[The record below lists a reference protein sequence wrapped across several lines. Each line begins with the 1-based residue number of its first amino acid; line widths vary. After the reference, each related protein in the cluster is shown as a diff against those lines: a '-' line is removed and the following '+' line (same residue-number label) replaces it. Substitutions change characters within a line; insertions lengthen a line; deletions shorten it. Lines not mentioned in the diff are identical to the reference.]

1 MRGAE
6 ASSIA
11 KMKKAPPAR
20 ASPLHFVVQP
30 STIFR
35 RRPFCLHLV
44 DTISSKHQICEE
56 RND

>member
-20 ASPLHFVVQP
+20 DAFAFWVLRQ
-30 STIFR
+30 
-35 RRPFCLHLV
+35 
-44 DTISSKHQICEE
+44 ISCATGRWQGALWPD
-56 RND
+56 RW